1 MKTTRI
7 PLILAALLC
16 LLQTLRAQDIKLG
29 PVLKEPR
36 NTTILNIVGHHPDRT
51 VVLKGKPK
59 LRGYSSIEL
68 QQLDGSFAME
78 KLIPLKPM
86 HGNSKLDVEFCFES
100 NGGIYF
106 FGSIVD
112 NAVNTKSLYM
122 LKVNSKTLLPEGT
135 AQMICQLHFDRGA
148 RLSTFS
154 YDFSRD
160 SSKVLIYGNP
170 ILKKREMEEYSL
182 VVLDQD
188 MEQLWAKTITLPYPE
203 AKFEVEDFAVDND
216 GNVFVLGVKYA
227 ERGESKRRGKPNYEY
242 KILSYRDDGDD
253 VDEYSASIGDYFITD
268 MQIDVSPKKDIVCAG
283 FYSEK
288 GTFSIKGSYYV
299 RIDRKSK
306 AIVRQSTKEFDID
319 FITMNFTE
327 AQERR
332 AKRREAKG
340 KNVELYEYDL
350 DEIVLRADGGAVLV
364 AEQYYVVVICRTD
377 PKTGVTTCT
386 YYYHYNDIIVVSVDP
401 SGKIEWATKIPK
413 RQSSVNDNGYW
424 SSYAMMIVEDKLHF
438 IFNDTRKNLDIPK
451 QGKYYNFTVRDK
463 NGIVM
468 LATVDSEG
476 NVDRRP
482 LIANAEITAIVRPKL
497 CKQVNSRQML
507 LYAKYFKGFGR
518 GSQYGLVTF

>member
-1 MKTTRI
+1 MRR
-7 PLILAALLC
+7 LLLAFASILC
-16 LLQTLRAQDIKLG
+16 LLSSLRAQDVKLG

-36 NTTILNIVGHHPDRT
+36 KTTILNIVGHHPDRT
-51 VVLKGKPK
+51 VILKGKPK

-68 QQLDGSFAME
+68 QQLNGSFAME

-86 HGNSKLDVEFCFES
+86 QAENKLDVEFCIES

-112 NAVNTKSLYM
+112 GSVNTKKLYL
-122 LKVNSKTLLPEGT
+122 LKVNSKTLLPEGS
-135 AQMICQLHFDRGA
+135 ARLISELHFERSA

-170 ILKKREMEEYSL
+170 SLKKREMEEYSI

-188 MEQLWAKTITLPYPE
+188 MEQLWAKSITLPYPE
-203 AKFEVEDFAVDND
+203 AKFAVEDFAVDND

-242 KILSYRDDGDD
+242 KILSYRQDGDD
-253 VDEYSASIGDYFITD
+253 VDEYSASLGDYFITD
-268 MQIDVSPKKDIVCAG
+268 MRIDVSPKRDIVCAG

-288 GTFSIKGSYYV
+288 GTFSIKGSYYL
-299 RIDRKSK
+299 RIDRKTK
-306 AIVRQSTKEFDID
+306 AIASQSSKEFGID

-327 AQERR
+327 GQERR
-332 AKRREAKG
+332 AKKREAKG

-350 DEIVLRADGGAVLV
+350 DEIVPRGDGGAVLV
-364 AEQYYVVVICRTD
+364 AEQYYVTVVCRTD

-386 YYYHYNDIIVVSVDP
+386 YYYHYNDIIVVSIGPD
-401 SGKIEWATKIPK
+401 GQIEWATKIPK
-413 RQSSVNDNGYW
+413 RQTSVNDYGYW

-451 QGKYYNFTVRDK
+451 QGKYYNFSVRDK
-463 NGIVM
+463 NGVVM

-476 NVDRRP
+476 NVERRP

-497 CKQVNSRQML
+497 CQQVNSRQML

-518 GSQYGLVTF
+518 GSQFGLVTF